1 MWYWMNDVEKWPEG
15 NAFLDKSKSL
25 AKLVVFVNTPIQLK
39 ITDFA
44 ILWWI
49 IFVYAFSK

>member
-1 MWYWMNDVEKWPEG
+1 MWSWMNDVERWPVA
-15 NAFLDKSKSL
+15 NAFLYKTKSL
-25 AKLVVFVNTPIQLK
+25 AKLAVFVNISIQLK

-44 ILWWI
+44 ILWLI